1 MEKLKKCERGLNLLK
16 IITNTMENEE
26 IKVLTLEEINELLSD
41 ALLKV
46 SLRKISLKQ
55 AAMISKLAQ
64 SLTKNITVTQ
74 LKDRIEFL
82 EQKLKSK

>member
-1 MEKLKKCERGLNLLK
+1 
-16 IITNTMENEE
+16 MENEE
-26 IKVLTLEEINELLSD
+26 VKVLTLEEINELLSD

-64 SLTKNITVTQ
+64 SLTKNISATQ

-82 EQKLKSK
+82 EQRLKSK

>member
-1 MEKLKKCERGLNLLK
+1 MYERGLNLLK

-26 IKVLTLEEINELLSD
+26 VKVLTLEEINGLLSD

-64 SLTKNITVTQ
+64 SLTKNISATQ

-82 EQKLKSK
+82 EQRLKSK

>member
-1 MEKLKKCERGLNLLK
+1 
-16 IITNTMENEE
+16 MENEE
-26 IKVLTLEEINELLSD
+26 MKVLTLEEINELLSD

>member
-1 MEKLKKCERGLNLLK
+1 
-16 IITNTMENEE
+16 MENEE
-26 IKVLTLEEINELLSD
+26 VKVLTLEEINGLLSD

-64 SLTKNITVTQ
+64 SLTKNISATQ

-82 EQKLKSK
+82 EQRLKSK